1 MSEFMLNDEDAI
13 NDVNPF
19 VQRDFSLPGGV
30 RQTGNFEDFQEVPKS
45 GGIPPVG
52 KSIFCTV
59 GLCAAEKKP
68 CSINRNVQ
76 PRRNID
82 YGLGCGREREP
93 VEVVVSNKATVAQL
107 AIVFILIALILLI
120 LVR

>member
-1 MSEFMLNDEDAI
+1 MLNDEDAI

-59 GLCAAEKKP
+59 GLCAAEKQP
-68 CSINRNVQ
+68 CRINRNVQ

-82 YGLGCGREREP
+82 YGLGCGRGRES
-93 VEVVVSNKATVAQL
+93 VKAVASNKNTAIQL
-107 AIVFILIALILLI
+107 IIASILIALILLI

>member
-30 RQTGNFEDFQEVPKS
+30 RQSGNFEDFQEVPKS

-59 GLCAAEKKP
+59 GLCAAEREP
-68 CSINRNVQ
+68 CRINRNVQ

-82 YGLGCGREREP
+82 YGLGCGKP
-93 VEVVVSNKATVAQL
+93 AEVVVSDKATVAQL
-107 AIVFILIALILLI
+107 AIVPTLIALILLT

>member
-1 MSEFMLNDEDAI
+1 MLNDQAAI
-13 NDVNPF
+13 DDINPF
-19 VQRDFSLPGGV
+19 VQHDFSLPGGV

-45 GGIPPVG
+45 GGIPPTG
-52 KSIFCTV
+52 KSVFCTV
-59 GLCAAEKKP
+59 GLCKPEKQP
-68 CSINRNVQ
+68 CRIDRNVQ

-93 VEVVVSNKATVAQL
+93 VVGVERKNTTTQL
-107 AIVFILIALILLI
+107 IVISILIALILLI

>member
-59 GLCAAEKKP
+59 GLCAAEKEP
-68 CSINRNVQ
+68 CRINRNVQ
-76 PRRNID
+76 PRGYID

-93 VEVVVSNKATVAQL
+93 AEVVVSDKATVAQL
-107 AIVFILIALILLI
+107 VIVPTLIALILLT

>member
-30 RQTGNFEDFQEVPKS
+30 RQTGNFEDFQEVPKN

-59 GLCAAEKKP
+59 GLCAAEKQP
-68 CSINRNVQ
+68 CRINRNVQ

-93 VEVVVSNKATVAQL
+93 VKAVASNTAIQLTIVS
-107 AIVFILIALILLI
+107 ILIALILLI

>member
-30 RQTGNFEDFQEVPKS
+30 RQTGNFEDFQEVPKN

-59 GLCAAEKKP
+59 GLCAAEKQP
-68 CSINRNVQ
+68 CRINRNVQ

-82 YGLGCGREREP
+82 YGLGCGREMEP
-93 VEVVVSNKATVAQL
+93 VKAVASNKATVIQL
-107 AIVFILIALILLI
+107 TIVSILIALILLI

>member
-45 GGIPPVG
+45 GGIPPTG
-52 KSIFCTV
+52 KSVFCTV
-59 GLCAAEKKP
+59 GLCKPEKQP
-68 CSINRNVQ
+68 CRIDRNVQ

-82 YGLGCGREREP
+82 YGLGCGREP
-93 VEVVVSNKATVAQL
+93 VVVGVERKNTTTQL
-107 AIVFILIALILLI
+107 IVISILIALILLI